1 MAIIYCQATMKYI
14 SDSVARINQ
23 NATFHYSLID
33 SHKSAYQERFQI
45 DVALCRQ
52 CYMPHYNYL

>member
-1 MAIIYCQATMKYI
+1 MKYI